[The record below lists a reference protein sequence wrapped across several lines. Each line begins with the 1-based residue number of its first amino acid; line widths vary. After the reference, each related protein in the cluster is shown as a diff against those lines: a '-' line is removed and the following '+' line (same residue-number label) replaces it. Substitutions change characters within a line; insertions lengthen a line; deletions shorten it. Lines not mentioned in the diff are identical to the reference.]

1 MAERSSWRIFRRMQA
16 SVLAV
21 GLLVYAGATLDA
33 WQVLPAGGGL
43 RWRLTLLFPGVY
55 LAATLVGVLAI
66 PAARRAITRHLWISY
81 RTGFGQSVISVLVG
95 LGLLV
100 VLAGLIVW
108 QVHGLSHGGTSPG
121 GAFAGFGAGLG
132 LLIAQVV
139 LVRALEADPVVRDLI
154 GHSD

>member
-1 MAERSSWRIFRRMQA
+1 MQA

-21 GLLVYAGATLDA
+21 GLLVYAGAALDA
-33 WQVLPAGGGL
+33 WQVLPDGGSL
-43 RWRLTLLFPGVY
+43 RWKLTVLFPGAY
-55 LAATLVGVLAI
+55 LGLTLVGALAI

-81 RTGFGQSVISVLVG
+81 RTGFGQSVISVIVG

-100 VLAGLIVW
+100 ALAGLIVW
-108 QVHGLSHGGTSPG
+108 QVHRLAHGGTSPG

-139 LVRALEADPVVRDLI
+139 LVRTLESDPVVRDLI
-154 GHSD
+154 GGRD